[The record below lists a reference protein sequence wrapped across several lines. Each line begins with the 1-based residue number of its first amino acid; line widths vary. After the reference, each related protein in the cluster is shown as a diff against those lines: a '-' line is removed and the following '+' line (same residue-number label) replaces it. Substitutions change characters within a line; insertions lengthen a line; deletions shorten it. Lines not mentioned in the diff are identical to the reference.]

1 LWQSYS
7 FLLLYLYVAPWF
19 VVLPSVSTPKLKFAS
34 IVPWAFFVVCRC
46 ALFTTAT
53 YFSLTGIK
61 FRTCRIVPYH
71 FGQWCFVICCFSF
84 LLFFFLQQSSE
95 SERTSPNVV
104 PPKHDE
110 YVCYICIWNAF
121 LISICILCFKYF

>member
-1 LWQSYS
+1 MTVIYFKDFIRYGFA
-7 FLLLYLYVAPWF
+7 FLATFLF
-19 VVLPSVSTPKLKFAS
+19 VVSLCSTLISCTPKCLKTPKS
-34 IVPWAFFVVCRC
+34 IEICLNRPPSIFCGMQVCIVYHSH
-46 ALFTTAT
+46 L
-53 YFSLTGIK
+53 LTGIK

-95 SERTSPNVV
+95 SERTPPNVV

-110 YVCYICIWNAF
+110 YVCYICI
-121 LISICILCFKYF
+121 